1 MGAKDR
7 VSEGRDGRR
16 RTNSPSPT
24 LRFVLCGGV
33 DDGKS
38 TLLGR
43 ILCESR
49 QVFSDEMAKVAE
61 DSRRYGTQGDA
72 TDLALLLDGLRDE
85 REQGITIDVAYR
97 AFETPR
103 RRFVVADA
111 PGHEQ
116 YTRNMATGASTA
128 DLAVIMVDARKGI
141 LPQTARHTR
150 IVAMFGV
157 RHIVLGVNK
166 MDLVG
171 WDSHAFEAIASRHWM
186 VTEEL
191 GVPDV
196 RAIPVSALTGDNLT
210 RPSARTPWYKGP
222 TLLEHLETVEV
233 ARPSVGRPFRMPV
246 QYVNR
251 PNPDFRGYCG
261 RVASGSVKPG
271 DRVLVSPAGT
281 AAEVESI
288 VVWRGTREGAAKGD
302 SVTLTLKPDTDVA
315 RGDVIVAAGEP
326 IEVGD
331 QFQARI
337 VWMGDEPLTVGRPYR
352 IRLHTREVGA
362 TVTRIRHR
370 VDMSDGG
377 ELAAANLETNDL
389 GVINLA
395 TARPVPFAPFDQSR
409 ELGAFIL
416 IDRGN
421 NETVGA
427 GTITFPLMRA
437 ANLKWQDFDID
448 GQVRARLKRQRA
460 RCLWLTGLSASGKST
475 VANLLE
481 RRLVG
486 EGRHTYLMD
495 GDNVRHGLSRDLGFT
510 EADRVENIRRVA
522 EVARLMV
529 DAGLIVI
536 VSFISPFRS
545 ERDFARSLFEPGDF
559 MEIFVDASVEACAR
573 RDPKGLYAKAMR
585 GEIRN
590 FTGVDSPYERPERPE
605 LRLDTEKLS
614 PDECVELVMRSPL
627 TR

>member
-1 MGAKDR
+1 M
-7 VSEGRDGRR
+7 
-16 RTNSPSPT
+16 PPP
-24 LRFVLCGGV
+24 LRFVLCGSV

-43 ILCESR
+43 ILYDSN
-49 QVFSDEMAKVAE
+49 QVFSDEMDRVAE

-72 TDLALLLDGLRDE
+72 ADLALLVDGLQDE

-103 RRFVVADA
+103 RRFTVADA

-116 YTRNMATGASTA
+116 HTRNMATGASTA

-141 LPQTARHTR
+141 LPQTTRHTR

-157 RHIVLGVNK
+157 RHIVLAVNK

-171 WDSHAFEAIASRHWM
+171 WSSHAFEAIASRHWM

-191 GVPDV
+191 GVPEV

-210 RPSARTPWYKGP
+210 QPSAHTPWYGGP
-222 TLLEHLETVEV
+222 TLLEHLETVEI
-233 ARPSVGRPFRMPV
+233 ACSPAPQPLRMPV

-261 RVASGSVKPG
+261 RVASGTVKPG
-271 DRVLVSPAGT
+271 DRVRISPAGT

-288 VVWRGTREGAAKGD
+288 VVWQGTRESAAKGD
-302 SVTLTLKPDTDVA
+302 SVTLTLKPDVDVV
-315 RGDVIVAAGEP
+315 RGDVIAADDEP
-326 IEVGD
+326 IEAAD
-331 QFQARI
+331 QFQAQI
-337 VWMGDEPLTVGRPYR
+337 VWMGDEPLAVGRPYR
-352 IRLHTREVGA
+352 IKLHTREAGA

-370 VDMSDGG
+370 VDVSDGG
-377 ELAAANLETNDL
+377 QLAAARLELNDL
-389 GVINLA
+389 GVVNLA
-395 TARPVPFAPFDQSR
+395 TDRPLPFAPFDQSR
-409 ELGAFIL
+409 ELGRFIL
-416 IDRGN
+416 IDRATN
-421 NETVGA
+421 ATVGA

-448 GQVRARLKRQRA
+448 AGVRAQLKRQRA

-481 RRLVG
+481 KRLVT
-486 EGRHTYLMD
+486 EGRHTYLLD
-495 GDNVRHGLSRDLGFT
+495 GDNVRHGLNRDLGFT
-510 EADRVENIRRVA
+510 ETDRVENIRRVA

-536 VSFISPFRS
+536 VSFISPFQS
-545 ERDFARSLFEPGDF
+545 ERDFARGLFEPGDF

-585 GEIRN
+585 GEVRN
-590 FTGVDSPYERPERPE
+590 FTGIDSPYERPERPD
-605 LRLDTEKLS
+605 LHLDTENLS
-614 PDECVELVMRSPL
+614 PEECVELVMRSLL

>member
-1 MGAKDR
+1 M
-7 VSEGRDGRR
+7 
-16 RTNSPSPT
+16 PPT
-24 LRFVLCGGV
+24 LRFVLCGSV

-43 ILCESR
+43 ILHDAH
-49 QVFSDEMAKVAE
+49 QVFSDEMERVAE

-72 TDLALLLDGLRDE
+72 ADLALLVDGLQDE

-97 AFETPR
+97 SFETPR
-103 RRFVVADA
+103 RRFIVADA
-111 PGHEQ
+111 PGHVQ

-141 LPQTARHTR
+141 LPQTTRHTR
-150 IVAMFGV
+150 IATMFGV
-157 RHIVLGVNK
+157 RHIVLAVNK

-171 WDSHAFEAIASRHWM
+171 WSSHAFEAIASRHWM

-191 GVPDV
+191 GVPEV

-210 RPSARTPWYKGP
+210 GPSAHMPWYKGP
-222 TLLEHLETVEV
+222 TLLEHLETVEISRPA
-233 ARPSVGRPFRMPV
+233 ARRPFRMPV

-261 RVASGSVKPG
+261 RVASGTVAPG

-281 AAEVESI
+281 AARVESI
-288 VVWRGTREGAAKGD
+288 VVWQGTRETASPGD
-302 SVTLTLKPDTDVA
+302 SVTLTLTPDVDIS
-315 RGDVIVAAGEP
+315 RGDVIATAADPLELA
-326 IEVGD
+326 D

-337 VWMGDEPLTVGRPYR
+337 VWMGDEPLSVGRPYR
-352 IRLHTREVGA
+352 MKLHTREVGA
-362 TVTRIRHR
+362 AVTRIRHR
-370 VDMSDGG
+370 VDVSDGG
-377 ELAAANLETNDL
+377 ELAAAHLELNDL
-389 GVINLA
+389 GVVNLA
-395 TARPVPFAPFDQSR
+395 TDRPVPFAPFDQSH
-409 ELGAFIL
+409 ELGGFIL
-416 IDRGN
+416 IDRATN
-421 NETVGA
+421 ATVGV
-427 GTITFPLMRA
+427 GTITYPLMRA

-448 GQVRARLKRQRA
+448 GEVRAQLKRQHA

-481 RRLVG
+481 RRLVI
-486 EGRHTYLMD
+486 EGRHTYLLD
-495 GDNVRHGLSRDLGFT
+495 GDNVRHGLNRDLGFT

-536 VSFISPFRS
+536 VSFISPFES

-559 MEIFVDASVEACAR
+559 MEIFVDASVEACAQ

-590 FTGVDSPYERPERPE
+590 FTGVDGPYERPARPD

-614 PDECVELVMRSPL
+614 PEECVELVMGRL
-627 TR
+627 R